1 MELVSMIF
9 FLYILSKYLKGCIL
23 IFEYTYFLLQ
33 KNEDTGN
40 ALNLGVKEYE
50 RSGTQAAVL
59 NALQYVIQQH
69 GNDHDAL
76 TSAITKI
83 IFNHRMCKFIFFQ
96 TT

>member
-1 MELVSMIF
+1 MELVSMISF
-9 FLYILSKYLKGCIL
+9 FYILPKYLKGCIL

-33 KNEDTGN
+33 QNEDTSS
-40 ALNLGVKEYE
+40 ALNLAVKEYE

-69 GNDHDAL
+69 GNDNDAL